1 MKAEEEE
8 SSVVNATVSS
18 QQSAVSSQQSAVISH
33 QSSVITATTDAMREF
48 RQIRDSPTTN
58 FIQKRND

>member
-8 SSVVNATVSS
+8 GSVGNATVSS
-18 QQSAVSSQQSAVISH
+18 QQSAVSS
-33 QSSVITATTDAMREF
+33 ATTDAMREF